1 MLEALALIKMRIKL
15 TKQEVE
21 DLKKFCDSNL
31 ERGIVVIDQILISN
45 KPITRV
51 GVSEL
56 PETLTDI
63 TDINYWS
70 YEH

>member
-1 MLEALALIKMRIKL
+1 MKIKL

-21 DLKKFCDSNL
+21 DLKEFCDDNL
-31 ERGIVVIDQILISN
+31 ERGIVVIDQIYTSNN
-45 KPITRV
+45 KPITKV
-51 GVSEL
+51 TISGL